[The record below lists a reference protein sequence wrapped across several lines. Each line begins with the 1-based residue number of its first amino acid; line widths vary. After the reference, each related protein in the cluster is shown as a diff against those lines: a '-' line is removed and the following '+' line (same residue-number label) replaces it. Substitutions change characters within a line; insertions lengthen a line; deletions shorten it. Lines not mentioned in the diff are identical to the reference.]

1 MTPEFWREV
10 EETFHGA
17 LAQSVE
23 TRAEWLAESCR
34 GNRDLLGEV
43 QSLIAADGLGL
54 EREIRG
60 AVITAALL
68 VGLTEP
74 PSA

>member
-17 LAQSVE
+17 LAQPPE
-23 TRAEWLAESCR
+23 ARAQWLAESCR
-34 GNRDLLGEV
+34 ENRDLLGEV
-43 QSLIAADGLGL
+43 QSLLAADGLSL
-54 EREIRG
+54 ERELRG

-68 VGLTEP
+68 AGLTG
-74 PSA
+74 S